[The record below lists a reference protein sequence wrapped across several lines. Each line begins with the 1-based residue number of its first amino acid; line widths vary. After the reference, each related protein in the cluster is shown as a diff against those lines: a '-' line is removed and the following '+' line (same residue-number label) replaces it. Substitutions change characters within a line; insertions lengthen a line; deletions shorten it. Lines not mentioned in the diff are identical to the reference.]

1 MRFVSKAKATLH
13 SPSAALNR
21 SSLTDMRVAGAIQRI
36 QAGPPELR
44 PELLEKA
51 SQRQNFR
58 PHVLAQFVELRLKLV
73 ADLNNP
79 AQVYNMIY
87 RPYDVKYIYRSGR

>member
-21 SSLTDMRVAGAIQRI
+21 SSFIFRVAGAIQRI
-36 QAGPPELR
+36 DTGSPQLR